1 MKFQSLDAA
10 QEQLTFSKQSS
21 TPTVSTVQSDL
32 SLGPR
37 PNMSTPDTI
46 QSCDLTISREQVSAC
61 GIQFGTNNC
70 LKEDKYKGLFPS
82 TEVLSSG
89 TQYSQLVFE
98 PKKSWK
104 KCSTHVYIA
113 RLINDFQKSAR
124 KDGLLQKPIQLT
136 TNGGIE
142 QQPHVSI
149 DNQNRDVR
157 GPHGV
162 LPFNGFTH
170 SASEKDSA
178 DIKFPILSHKRLL
191 HDHRQASQT
200 PVLCS
205 SLKQGSDF
213 LSLAPGGCGSDA
225 NDGINTAG
233 YSREAFKQF
242 HFSYE
247 QSQKHSAVFLSLS
260 QNGCSSTFHSRSS
273 SAAAAPQVH
282 VPPYTYSS
290 AGFAGPHLQDWQN
303 GGRDAQAL
311 FPHLH
316 SVLGSKYQ
324 RSSPQQQQLMPVN
337 SSFLLPRV
345 ERHNRHLNPAY
356 ERNSTTLQSDN
367 ILQLQLLCHKNL

>member
-1 MKFQSLDAA
+1 MGSIGFDTEESQP
-10 QEQLTFSKQSS
+10 S
-21 TPTVSTVQSDL
+21 TTE
-32 SLGPR
+32 
-37 PNMSTPDTI
+37 
-46 QSCDLTISREQVSAC
+46 C
-61 GIQFGTNNC
+61 
-70 LKEDKYKGLFPS
+70 KKYKLQEKLLNDCGAVNFA
-82 TEVLSSG
+82 
-89 TQYSQLVFE
+89 LV
-98 PKKSWK
+98 P
-104 KCSTHVYIA
+104 
-113 RLINDFQKSAR
+113 R
-124 KDGLLQKPIQLT
+124 KQR
-136 TNGGIE
+136 
-142 QQPHVSI
+142 S
-149 DNQNRDVR
+149 
-157 GPHGV
+157 
-162 LPFNGFTH
+162 
-170 SASEKDSA
+170 
-178 DIKFPILSHKRLL
+178 
-191 HDHRQASQT
+191 
-200 PVLCS
+200 
-205 SLKQGSDF
+205 
-213 LSLAPGGCGSDA
+213 GCGSDA